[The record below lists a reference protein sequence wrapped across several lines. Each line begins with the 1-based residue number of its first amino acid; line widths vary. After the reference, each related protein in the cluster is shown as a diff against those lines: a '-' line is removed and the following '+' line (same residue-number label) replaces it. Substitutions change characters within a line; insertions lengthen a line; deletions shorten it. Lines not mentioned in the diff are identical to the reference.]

1 MNQTPHPEP
10 YLPEWTAMYQSNEYD
25 NGTAVSTCIDISNS
39 VIVEHGWSVTG
50 VNSSSTDSS
59 KNILLFVGTVNQSL
73 TSITGT
79 SQLYKEQSL
88 ANFVNT

>member
-59 KNILLFVGTVNQSL
+59 KNILLFAGTVNQSL